1 MKKAVIYAVTAL
13 IFSLLFSTA
22 LFAAEK
28 NTSVLNLHT
37 DGAYIL
43 DLSSRPMDLQITNK
57 NVINAEAVTDILGAE
72 SQLVI
77 TTFNE
82 GISYITYKSNNVIH
96 TIKILVDN
104 KEQVDENLLEIDKVK
119 EPQ

>member
-1 MKKAVIYAVTAL
+1 MKRIILVL
-13 IFSLLFSTA
+13 ILTLLCQSTS
-22 LFAAEK
+22 FAAEK
-28 NTSVLNLHT
+28 NTSVFNLHT
-37 DGAYIL
+37 DGAYVL
-43 DLSSRPMDLQITNK
+43 DLDSRPMDLQITNK
-57 NVINAEAVTDILGAE
+57 NVVNAEAVTDIIGTE

-104 KEQVDENLLEIDKVK
+104 KEDVDENLLEIDKIK
-119 EPQ
+119 EP